1 MTIKELMLLLGDYK
15 GDRQVVIETP
25 EGDEIT
31 EVVLGDGF
39 NGEVVIKE
47 F

>member
-1 MTIKELMLLLGDYK
+1 MTIKELKILLGKYK
-15 GDRQVVIETP
+15 DNRQVIIETP

-31 EVVLGDGF
+31 EMILGDGF

-47 F
+47 W